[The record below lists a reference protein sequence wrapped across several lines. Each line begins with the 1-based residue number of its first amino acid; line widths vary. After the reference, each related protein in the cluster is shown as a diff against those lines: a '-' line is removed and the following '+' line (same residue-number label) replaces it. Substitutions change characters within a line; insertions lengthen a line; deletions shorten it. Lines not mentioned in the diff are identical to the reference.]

1 MHITP
6 EARGFSAQ
14 ITGLDLSRPLDE
26 ETVREIRAAWHAHQV
41 VYFPDQPMTHEDL
54 ERFTRYIGAFG
65 EDPYIAPLADNPHI
79 LELRREPDEKAI
91 VFGASWHSD
100 WSFLATP
107 PAATILHAKVIPPV
121 GGDTLFASGYLA
133 YDALGDAFGDAM
145 KERVGTLFGIHSAA
159 MPYGDEGVFAKEKEV
174 RTMKILPSV
183 EANRTQRHPLVRVH
197 PETGQRS
204 LFVNQVYTIRLEGPD
219 LHTDQASALLKQLCE
234 HATQD
239 RFVYRHRWQP
249 DMLIVWDNRCVQ
261 HSAQGGYDGHRRL
274 MHRTTVA
281 GEAPMAA

>member
-1 MHITP
+1 MQITP
-6 EARGFSAQ
+6 EPRGFGAK
-14 ITGLDLSRPLDE
+14 ITDVDLSQPLSDA
-26 ETVREIRAAWHAHQV
+26 TAREIRAAWYAHQV
-41 VYFPDQPMTHEDL
+41 VYFPDQPLTHGDL
-54 ERFTRYIGAFG
+54 ERFTGYIGAFG
-65 EDPYIAPLADNPHI
+65 EDPYIAPLTDNPHI

-100 WSFLATP
+100 WSFQPTP

-133 YDALGDAFGDAM
+133 YEALSDALKSRTGN
-145 KERVGTLFGIHSAA
+145 LFGIHSAA
-159 MPYGDEGVFAKEKEV
+159 MPYGDQGVFAREKEA

-183 EANRTQRHPLVRVH
+183 EANRTQRHPLIRTH
-197 PETGQRS
+197 PETGRRS
-204 LFVNQVYTIRLEGPD
+204 LFVNQVYTVGLEGPGLD
-219 LHTDQASALLKQLCE
+219 PDHAAALLKQLCA

-239 RFVYRHRWQP
+239 QFVYRHCWQS
-249 DMLIVWDNRCVQ
+249 DMLVMWDNRCVQ

-281 GEAPMAA
+281 GEAPIAA